1 MASFSKYALSL
12 PPPSVRAS
20 KDTAGSLD
28 PGFSSHTTKVCL
40 SSGAATLKIRG
51 TLLLASAATSPTGT
65 AMSSYWTPR
74 STAPLLPA
82 WTLSSSCWKLL
93 LDPLGSFSPGQSLLS
108 PPTPTPTP
116 AWKRLHLS
124 SSMCFLFSIASTTI
138 SQTPGMCLFFLLLLL
153 KHTPLE
159 GRDGTLP

>member
-1 MASFSKYALSL
+1 MASFSKYALPL

-40 SSGAATLKIRG
+40 SSGAATLKICG
-51 TLLLASAATSPTGT
+51 TLLMASAATSPTET

-74 STAPLLPA
+74 STVPLLPA

-93 LDPLGSFSPGQSLLS
+93 LDLTDAGHVFILLV
-108 PPTPTPTP
+108 TPTKTY
-116 AWKRLHLS
+116 
-124 SSMCFLFSIASTTI
+124 
-138 SQTPGMCLFFLLLLL
+138 TPGGQGWNSSLVLTALLRPVPAHSGNLGNGECSSAA
-153 KHTPLE
+153 TT
-159 GRDGTLP
+159 GRAVRACVCSL